1 MIKKLPFVIFFLLS
15 WQIVFAQSE
24 LSEAKLLL
32 SSSQFKPAQILLQD
46 FVDQKPRQD
55 FELAEAAYLLSYS
68 FLQLQN
74 YEHSKKYNN
83 LSLQIKEKLNYE
95 FVAGNYMRMGTIE
108 LRQQQYE
115 KALDHYLY
123 ALDLPHEDEA
133 FSAILYGYLG
143 LTCAKMNRFKKA
155 KEFYQNSQETF
166 KTVYDEPHADLV
178 NNWLQIG
185 KVELAEGNFD
195 EAKESFSKAL
205 QLDELVDTTRTNPR
219 RIAINNA
226 LGALHFYYYEKDTIA
241 LQHYKA
247 ARDISNNVW
256 GDNHPESIRTLSNM
270 AEVFLYRS
278 NLKQARHVIHA
289 ALKRVDPQW
298 GNTNST
304 AMNNE
309 AVLFTD
315 KALLAHLYNLD
326 AKIAMEFYQGSKADE
341 ELQNAYG
348 ASEKAASVFENWL
361 NNIQGEITQT
371 VLLQQNVDVYEMG
384 IQAAYEL
391 SFSTGDNTWIEK
403 AFLLSERSKASI
415 LKRMMIRLNAFDQ
428 LPEAEQ
434 LVAQTKSLQA
444 SVSGYEVQLSEDYS
458 NAALR
463 KDLLNAKKEYADFV
477 RSVEQKYPDYFE
489 KRFDQSISDI
499 GAIQQH
505 LDDES
510 VMLSY
515 YLGTDLYYIFGLSN
529 NSMSAFA
536 FPQDSIL
543 EGYDKKK
550 KMKSFDFADE
560 RLKIFEKIGGEV
572 SSQLTKDF
580 APVSL
585 KDGVG
590 AQLAA
595 IKRMQKEEFAHFSN
609 RMYGKLIYP
618 MEGFIRRKKHL
629 IIIPHGELCYLPFEA
644 VTKTKAVGNIK
655 FSKLDYLIKD
665 FAITYHYSAELF
677 HRASIKRNERPI
689 REANFLGIAPVFSSD
704 ETAGYVWDSR
714 DYILEDSFYNRETS
728 MRSSAMFGDQLRP
741 LLNSQDEILGIAK
754 RFARKRKDSKALLH
768 QEATEEAFK
777 REVPHYTYVHVASH
791 SFADPINPRLSGVI
805 FANYGNKEND
815 QDGILHAPETFL
827 LNVNADLLV
836 LSSCESGVGKYVEGE
851 GLMSLTR
858 GFLYAGAHNM
868 VCSMWKV
875 YDSYTKTLMIKFY
888 DNILS
893 GDNYSKALRKAKL
906 KMIKKEKTAHP
917 RKWSGFVLIG
927 VE

>member
-1 MIKKLPFVIFFLLS
+1 MH
-15 WQIVFAQSE
+15 AQSQ
-24 LSEAKLLL
+24 LTEAKLLL
-32 SSSQFKPAQILLQD
+32 NSSQFKAAQLLLQD
-46 FVDQKPRQD
+46 FVDQKSRQD
-55 FELAEAAYLLSYS
+55 FEMAEAAYLLSYS

-74 YEHSKKYNN
+74 FAQAEKYND
-83 LSLQIKEKLNYE
+83 LSLQIKERLNYE

-108 LRQQQYE
+108 LRKQQYE

-133 FSAILYGYLG
+133 FTGILYAYLG
-143 LTCAKMNRFKKA
+143 LACAKMNRFKKA
-155 KEFYQNSQETF
+155 KEFYSFSQETF
-166 KTVYDEPHADLV
+166 KTVYNEPHVDEV
-178 NNWLQIG
+178 NNCLQIG
-185 KVELAEGNFD
+185 KIELAESKFD
-195 EAKESFSKAL
+195 EAKESFAKAL
-205 QLDELVDTTRTNPR
+205 QLDQMVDSTNANPR
-219 RIAINNA
+219 RIAIQNA
-226 LGALHFYYYEKDTIA
+226 LGALQFYYFENDTIA

-247 ARDISNNVW
+247 ARDVSKQVW
-256 GDNHPESIRTLSNM
+256 GNEHPESIRCLSNM

-278 NLKQARHVIHA
+278 NNKQARHVIHA
-289 ALKRVDPQW
+289 ALAMIVPSWEKSSSSSEN
-298 GNTNST
+298 GNVVF
-304 AMNNE
+304 M
-309 AVLFTD
+309 D
-315 KALLAHLYNLD
+315 KPLLAHLYNLD
-326 AKIAMEFYQGSKADE
+326 AKVAMQIYEDQE
-341 ELQNAYG
+341 EENELQKAYD
-348 ASEKAASVFENWL
+348 ASERAASIFENWL
-361 NNIQGEITQT
+361 NGIEGETTQM
-371 VLLQQNVDVYEMG
+371 VLLQQNVDVYETG
-384 IQAAYEL
+384 IQAAYQL
-391 SFSTGDNTWIEK
+391 SFATGDNTWIEK

-415 LKRMMIRLNAFDQ
+415 LKRMMFRLNAFDQ
-428 LPEAEQ
+428 LPEAEK
-434 LVAQTKSLQA
+434 LVSQTRSLQA
-444 SVSGYEVQLSEDYS
+444 AISSSEIQLSEDYT
-458 NAALR
+458 NEDIR
-463 KDLLNAKKEYADFV
+463 QDLLSAKKEYADFV
-477 RSVEQKYPDYFE
+477 RSIEQKYPEYFK
-489 KRFDQSISDI
+489 KRFEQTIPDI
-499 GAIQQH
+499 YEIQQH

-510 VMLSY
+510 VILSY

-550 KMKSFDFADE
+550 KVKSIRFAKE
-560 RLKIFEKIGGEV
+560 QLKIFEKIGGEV

-580 APVSL
+580 GPVSL

-618 MEGFIRRKKHL
+618 MSEFIKRKKHL

-644 VTKTKAVGNIK
+644 VTKTKAVGNIRY
-655 FSKLDYLIKD
+655 SKLDYLIKD
-665 FAITYHYSAELF
+665 FAITYHYSADLF
-677 HRASIKRNERPI
+677 HRATVKRNQKPI
-689 REANFLGIAPVFSSD
+689 REANFLGLAPVFNSD

-714 DYILEDSFYNRETS
+714 DYVLEDSFDIRENS
-728 MRSSAMFGDQLRP
+728 MRSSAMFGDQLKP

-754 RFARKRKDSKALLH
+754 RFAKKRKDSKALLH

-777 REVPHYTYVHVASH
+777 REVPHYKYVHVASH

-805 FANYGNKEND
+805 FANYGNNEND
-815 QDGILHAPETFL
+815 EDGILHSPETFL

-858 GFLYAGAHNM
+858 GFLYAGASNM

-893 GDNYSKALRKAKL
+893 GDSYSQALRKAKL